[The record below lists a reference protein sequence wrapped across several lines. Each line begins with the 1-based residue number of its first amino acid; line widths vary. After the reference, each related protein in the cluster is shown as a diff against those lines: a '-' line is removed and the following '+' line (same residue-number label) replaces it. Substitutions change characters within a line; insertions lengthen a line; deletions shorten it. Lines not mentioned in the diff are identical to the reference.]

1 MKRVVLGLAA
11 IGLVFGM
18 SAWVSAR
25 KWTTSDGK
33 TTVEAEL
40 VSVADGKVQLK
51 KEDGSV
57 TVMPL
62 SDLGADDQ
70 KFIAALPPKGT
81 AAAPA
86 KEISFTKD
94 IQPILAKRCGD
105 CHKGSRAS
113 GGVRLDTYA
122 DLIKR
127 GRRGAPVVAE
137 KPAESRIIATH
148 TGGRPHPG
156 RGGRGAPVVQPT
168 AEEMATLEAW
178 IKAGAKDDTPA
189 KK

>member
-1 MKRVVLGLAA
+1 VS
-11 IGLVFGM
+11 LVFGM

-25 KWTTSDGK
+25 KWTSNDGK
-33 TTVEAEL
+33 TVEAEL
-40 VSVADGKVQLK
+40 VSVAEGKAQLK
-51 KEDGSV
+51 KEDGST

-62 SDLGADDQ
+62 SDLSAEDQ
-70 KFIAALPPKGT
+70 KFIAGLPAKGT
-81 AAAPA
+81 AASPAPA
-86 KEISFTKD
+86 KELSFTKD

-113 GGVRLDTYA
+113 GGVRLETYA

-137 KPAESRIIATH
+137 KPAESRIIASH

-156 RGGRGAPVVQPT
+156 RGSRGGAPVVQPT